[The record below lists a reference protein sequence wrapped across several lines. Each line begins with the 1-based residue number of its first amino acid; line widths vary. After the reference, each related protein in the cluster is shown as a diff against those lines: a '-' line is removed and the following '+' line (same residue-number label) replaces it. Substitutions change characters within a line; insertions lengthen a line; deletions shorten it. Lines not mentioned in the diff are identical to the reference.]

1 MWFGF
6 ECVDRGW
13 LIYRGKEWMMRGIFL
28 MKLRLAWYDFRLF
41 PQCLVRRAG
50 TAFLCFLESG

>member
-1 MWFGF
+1 
-6 ECVDRGW
+6 
-13 LIYRGKEWMMRGIFL
+13 MMRGIFL